1 MPPWVIMICIATL
14 SREMAP
20 PRPIKPN
27 APSRP
32 QAFYA
37 PLPRPSSVPLARP
50 LGDSLAG
57 DDGLSSLLARV
68 RASQARLDALA
79 DVLPG
84 LLRQHLRAGPLDDD
98 GWTILAANSA
108 VASKLRHLLP
118 TLAETLVAKG
128 WLATSIRVKVQ
139 STLTPGRK

>member
-1 MPPWVIMICIATL
+1 MAPTRPQKP
-14 SREMAP
+14 SAP
-20 PRPIKPN
+20 PRPPTFHAPPPN
-27 APSRP
+27 RQSV
-32 QAFYA
+32 
-37 PLPRPSSVPLARP
+37 VPLARP
-50 LGDSLAG
+50 LGESLAG
-57 DDGLSSLLARV
+57 DDSLASLLARV

-98 GWTILAANSA
+98 GWTILAANAA

-128 WLATSIRVKVQ
+128 WQATSIRVKVQ
-139 STLTPGRK
+139 STLAPGR

>member
-1 MPPWVIMICIATL
+1 
-14 SREMAP
+14 MAP
-20 PRPIKPN
+20 PRPVKPN
-27 APSRP
+27 ATPRP

-37 PLPRPSSVPLARP
+37 PLPSRQSVVPLARP
-50 LGDSLAG
+50 LGESLAG
-57 DDGLSSLLARV
+57 DDSLASLLARV

-128 WLATSIRVKVQ
+128 WQATSIRVKVQ
-139 STLTPGRK
+139 STLAPGRK

>member
-1 MPPWVIMICIATL
+1 
-14 SREMAP
+14 MAP
-20 PRPIKPN
+20 PRPRKP
-27 APSRP
+27 AADPAATPRP
-32 QAFYA
+32 QAFRA
-37 PLPRPSSVPLARP
+37 PPANRPSVVPLARP
-50 LGDSLAG
+50 LGESLAG
-57 DDGLSSLLARV
+57 DDSLANLLARV

-128 WLATSIRVKVQ
+128 WQATSIRVKVQ
-139 STLTPGRK
+139 STLAPGR

>member
-1 MPPWVIMICIATL
+1 
-14 SREMAP
+14 MAP
-20 PRPIKPN
+20 PGPPKPN
-27 APSRP
+27 DRDMPRR
-32 QAFYA
+32 AFFA
-37 PLPRPSSVPLARP
+37 PLPQPKSVVPLAKP
-50 LGDSLAG
+50 LGDSLAK
-57 DDGLSSLLARV
+57 DDSLAGLLARV

-128 WLATSIRVKVQ
+128 WQATSIRVKVQ
-139 STLTPGRK
+139 STQPPTGK